1 MDAQGGEKI
10 DTMERLY
17 SILAADAKE
26 RGILRDDFYFISND
40 VLGRFKMFQGFD
52 CFAPFPGYRV
62 EQAFH
67 IWAQCPQK
75 MLQALVSEIML
86 D

>member
-10 DTMERLY
+10 DLMERLY
-17 SILAADAKE
+17 AILATDAKE
-26 RGILRDDFYFISND
+26 RGILRDDFYFISDD

-52 CFAPFPGYRV
+52 YFTPFPGYRV
-62 EQAFH
+62 EQAYL
-67 IWAQCPQK
+67 IWAQCPVNMMK
-75 MLQALVSEIML
+75 AVVSAMF